1 MDTLVERCGGLDV
14 HKAQVTATVR
24 IDEHATPREQHTRT
38 FSTTTRGLLALADWL
53 ASWRVTRVGM
63 EATGV
68 YWKPVYYALEDTF
81 DTWLLNA
88 QHLKNVPGRKT
99 DVADS
104 VWIAQLVAHGLV
116 RPSFVPPK
124 QIRELRDL
132 TRYRKSITEE
142 RTRAVQRLDKV
153 LQDAGIKL
161 TSVASETLGVSARS
175 MLEALVSG
183 THDPDVLADLARG
196 RLRAKLPA
204 LREALEGHF
213 RTEHHGLMIA
223 QVLAHIDFLDESVA
237 TLSAR
242 VEELIAP
249 FSHKVALLCT
259 IPGVAQRTAEAII
272 AEIGVDMT
280 RFATSGHL
288 ASWAGVC
295 PGNNESAGRRKTGRS
310 RKGDPW
316 LRKALTEAAKAAAR
330 SKDVYLAAQYH
341 RLRGRK
347 GPAKAT
353 GAVRHSILVAAW
365 HILSNDVAYAELGS
379 DYYDR
384 RRDPERET
392 RALVRKL
399 ERMGHTVTL
408 TTAAAA

>member
-24 IDEHATPREQHTRT
+24 IDERGGQREQHTQT
-38 FSTTTRGLLALADWL
+38 FATTTRGLLALVDWL

-68 YWKPVYYALEDTF
+68 YWKPVYYQLEDAF
-81 DTWLLNA
+81 ETWLLNA
-88 QHLKNVPGRKT
+88 QHLRNVPGRKT

-116 RPSFVPPK
+116 RPSFVPPAP
-124 QIRELRDL
+124 IRELRDL

-161 TSVASETLGVSARS
+161 TSVASETLGVSARL
-175 MLEALVSG
+175 MLEALIAG
-183 THDPDVLADLARG
+183 THDPDVLAELARG

-213 RTEHHGLMIA
+213 RTAHHGLMIA
-223 QVLAHIDFLDESVA
+223 QVLAHVDFLDESVA

-242 VEELIAP
+242 VEEVIAP
-249 FSHKVALLCT
+249 FSQQVALLTT
-259 IPGVAQRTAEAII
+259 IPGVGQRTAEAII

-280 RFATSGHL
+280 RFPTAAHL
-288 ASWAGVC
+288 ASWAGMC
-295 PGNNESAGRRKTGRS
+295 PGNNESAGKRKTGRT

-330 SKDVYLAAQYH
+330 SNDTYLSAQYH

-353 GAVRHSILVAAW
+353 GAV
-365 HILSNDVAYAELGS
+365 
-379 DYYDR
+379 
-384 RRDPERET
+384 
-392 RALVRKL
+392 
-399 ERMGHTVTL
+399 
-408 TTAAAA
+408 

>member
-24 IDEHATPREQHTRT
+24 IDERGGQREQHTQT
-38 FSTTTRGLLALADWL
+38 FATTTRGLLALVDWL

-68 YWKPVYYALEDTF
+68 YWKPVYYQLEDAF
-81 DTWLLNA
+81 ETWLLNA
-88 QHLKNVPGRKT
+88 QHLRNVPGRKT

-116 RPSFVPPK
+116 RPSFVPPAP
-124 QIRELRDL
+124 IRELRDL

-161 TSVASETLGVSARS
+161 TSVASETLGVSARL
-175 MLEALVSG
+175 MLEALIAG
-183 THDPDVLADLARG
+183 THDPDVLAELARG

-213 RTEHHGLMIA
+213 RTAHHGLMIA
-223 QVLAHIDFLDESVA
+223 QVLAHVDFLDESVA

-242 VEELIAP
+242 VEQVIAP
-249 FSHKVALLCT
+249 FSQQVQLLCT
-259 IPGVAQRTAEAII
+259 IPGVGQRTAEAII

-280 RFATSGHL
+280 RFPTAAHL
-288 ASWAGVC
+288 ASWAGMC
-295 PGNNESAGRRKTGRS
+295 PGNNESAGKRKTGRT

-330 SKDVYLAAQYH
+330 SNDTYLSAQYH

-365 HILSNDVAYAELGS
+365 HILHKQVPYTELGG
-379 DYYDR
+379 DYFDR

-399 ERMGHTVTL
+399 QRLGHTVTL
-408 TTAAAA
+408 ADAA

>member
-1 MDTLVERCGGLDV
+1 MDTIVERAGGLDV

-24 IDEHATPREQHTRT
+24 VTEGTAVSEETRT
-38 FSTTTRGLLALADWL
+38 FATTARQLVALHDWL
-53 ASWRVTRVGM
+53 VSWQVTRVGM

-68 YWKPVYYALEDTF
+68 YWKPVYYALEGSF

-88 QHLKNVPGRKT
+88 QHLKQVPGRKT

-104 VWIAQLVAHGLV
+104 AWIAQLVAHGLV
-116 RPSFVPPK
+116 NPSFVPPP

-132 TRYRKSITEE
+132 TRYRKSISEE

-161 TSVASETLGVSARS
+161 TSVASQTLGVSARD
-175 MLEALVSG
+175 MLEALVAG
-183 THDPDVLADLARG
+183 THDPEVLAELARG
-196 RLRAKLPA
+196 RLRAKLGE

-242 VEELIAP
+242 VEEVIAP
-249 FSHKVALLCT
+249 FATQVALLTT
-259 IPGVAQRTAEAII
+259 IPGVQQRTAEAII

-280 RFATSGHL
+280 RFPTSGHL
-288 ASWAGVC
+288 ASWAGMC
-295 PGNNESAGRRKTGRS
+295 PGNNESAGKRKTGKT

-330 SKDVYLAAQYH
+330 SDDTYLAAQYH

-347 GPAKAT
+347 GPGKAT
-353 GAVRHSILVAAW
+353 GAVRHSILVACW
-365 HILSNDVAYAELGS
+365 HILDKQVPYAELGG
-379 DYYDR
+379 DYFDR
-384 RRDPERET
+384 RRDPDRET

-399 ERMGHTVTL
+399 ERMGHHVTL
-408 TTAAAA
+408 TQAHAA

>member
-1 MDTLVERCGGLDV
+1 MDTLVARCAGLDV

-24 IDEHATPREQHTRT
+24 LTEGLEVFEHTRT
-38 FSTTTRGLLALADWL
+38 YATTTRGLLALADWL
-53 ASWRVTRVGM
+53 TTWRVTRVGM

-68 YWKPVYYALEDTF
+68 YWKPVYYALEEVCE
-81 DTWLLNA
+81 TWLLNA

-104 VWIAQLVAHGLV
+104 AWIAQLVAHGLV

-124 QIRELRDL
+124 EIRELRDL
-132 TRYRKSITEE
+132 TRYRKSMVEE

-161 TSVASETLGVSARS
+161 TSVASETLGVSARL
-175 MLEALVSG
+175 MLEALVAG
-183 THDPDVLADLARG
+183 THDPEVLADLARG

-242 VEELIAP
+242 IEEVIAP
-249 FSHKVALLCT
+249 FWSQVELLCS
-259 IPGVAQRTAEAII
+259 IPGVQQRTAEAII

-280 RFATSGHL
+280 RFATAGHL
-288 ASWAGVC
+288 ASWAGMC
-295 PGNNESAGRRKTGRS
+295 PGNNESAGKRKTGKT

-330 SKDVYLAAQYH
+330 SRDTYLAAQYQ

-353 GAVRHSILVAAW
+353 GAVRHSILVACW
-365 HILSNDVAYAELGS
+365 HILHRDVAYADLGG
-379 DYYDR
+379 DYFDR

-399 ERMGHTVTL
+399 ERLGHTVTL
-408 TTAAAA
+408 TKADAA

>member
-1 MDTLVERCGGLDV
+1 MDTLVERCAGLDV

-24 IDEHATPREQHTRT
+24 IVEGREVRQDTQT
-38 FSTTTRGLLALADWL
+38 FGTTTRGLLALHDWL
-53 ASWRVTRVGM
+53 VSWQVTRVGM

-68 YWKPVYYALEDTF
+68 YWKPVYYALEDSF
-81 DTWLLNA
+81 QTWLLNA
-88 QHLKNVPGRKT
+88 QHLRNVPGRKT

-104 VWIAQLVAHGLV
+104 AWIAQLVAHGLV
-116 RPSFVPPK
+116 RPSFVPEK
-124 QIRELRDL
+124 RIRELRDL
-132 TRYRKSITEE
+132 TRYRKSVTEE

-161 TSVASETLGVSARS
+161 TSVASETLGVSARA
-175 MLEALVSG
+175 MLEALVAG
-183 THDPDVLADLARG
+183 GHDPAALADLARG

-223 QVLAHIDFLDESVA
+223 QVLAHVDFLDESVA
-237 TLSAR
+237 ALSER
-242 VEELIAP
+242 IEEVIAP
-249 FSHKVALLCT
+249 FSPKVELLCT
-259 IPGVAQRTAEAII
+259 IPGVAQRTAEVII

-288 ASWAGVC
+288 ASWAGAC
-295 PGNNESAGRRKTGRS
+295 PGNNESAGRRKTGKT

-316 LRKALTEAAKAAAR
+316 LRKALTESAKAAAR
-330 SKDVYLAAQYH
+330 GNDTYLAAQYH

-347 GPAKAT
+347 GPGKAT

-365 HILSNDVAYAELGS
+365 HILSHDVPYADLGG
-379 DYYDR
+379 DYFDR

-399 ERMGHTVTL
+399 ERLGHTVTL
-408 TTAAAA
+408 TQADAA